1 MLADGVLKT
10 YLDNGL
16 AVILKETHR
25 APVASFWVWYRV
37 GSRNELVGTTGISH
51 MVEHMMF
58 RGTEQFPAGVA
69 DRLISRR
76 GGDHNA
82 MTYLDW
88 TSYYETLPAEDLDL
102 AMAIEADRMVN
113 ATFGEEDTELERTVI
128 ISERQG
134 SENFPAWLLH
144 EEMVSTAFKVHPYG
158 NMTIGWQ
165 SDLDAITRDDL
176 QRHYHD
182 FYSPSNAVVV
192 AVGDFNAEHALR
204 QIKAAFGSLPA
215 GPPRQAVRGLEPVQR
230 GERRVILEGP
240 GDTAYLTIG
249 FHAPPAFDED
259 FFPMAVIDT
268 LLGGARSMS
277 LFSGSET
284 SSRSSRLYKALVDGG
299 LASEASS
306 YLLPT
311 IDPYLFICSATLQ
324 DGQSLDVLEAA
335 LLAELDRLA
344 REPVSDAELR
354 KAVKQTR
361 AQFTYSAESVTD
373 QAFWLG
379 FAEIVAD
386 LDWLNRFPDSLA
398 AVTSEDVQRVAASY
412 LPACKRT
419 VARFLPEGDR

>member
-37 GSRNELVGTTGISH
+37 GSRNEQVGITGISH
-51 MVEHMMF
+51 WVEHMMF

-88 TSYYETLPAEDLDL
+88 TSYYETLPAEDIDL
-102 AMAIEADRMVN
+102 AMAVEADRMVN
-113 ATFGEEDTELERTVI
+113 AIFLEEGAELERTVI

-134 SENFPAWLLH
+134 SENYPAWLLH
-144 EEMVSTAFKVHPYG
+144 EELVSMAFKVHSYG
-158 NMTIGWQ
+158 HMTIGWQ
-165 SDLDAITRDDL
+165 SDLDAMTRDDL
-176 QRHYHD
+176 ERHYQEY
-182 FYSPSNAVVV
+182 YSPSNAVVV
-192 AVGDFNAEHALR
+192 AVGDFNAEQVLR
-204 QIKAAFGSLPA
+204 QIKSYFGNLPA
-215 GPPRQAVRGLEPVQR
+215 GPPREAVRGLEPVQR
-230 GERRVILEGP
+230 GERRCVVEGP
-240 GDTAYLTIG
+240 GETAYLTIG
-249 FHAPPAFDED
+249 FHAPPALDED

-277 LFSGSET
+277 LFHDGEP
-284 SSRSSRLYKALVDGG
+284 SRSSRLYKALVDSG

-324 DGQSLDVLEAA
+324 DGQSLDDLEAA
-335 LLAELDRLA
+335 LLAELDRLT
-344 REPVSDAELR
+344 REPVTPDELR
-354 KAVKQTR
+354 KAVHQTR

-398 AVTSEDVQRVAASY
+398 AVTAEDVQRVAASY
-412 LPACKRT
+412 LDACKRT
-419 VARFLPEGDR
+419 VARYVPTEDE